1 MRTIAQ
7 PLTLDEQLAA
17 FRRNRFLS
25 MPITGLI
32 VWSGIGIAG
41 AILPEV
47 QAALATYLGTGAIF
61 YLALLVA
68 KLTGEDILGR
78 KRPGNFFDKIYLSTL
93 AMSLLVFAVAIP
105 FQFQNLSS
113 VPLSVGVLTG
123 LMWLPFSVIAGH
135 WVGYFHT
142 LARTALLVAA
152 WFLFPAHRFT
162 VLPVIIVAVY
172 FISILALARRW
183 SVINASTFQS

>member
-1 MRTIAQ
+1 MKSAVP
-7 PLTLDEQLAA
+7 PLTLDQQLAA
-17 FRRNRFLS
+17 FRCNRFLA

-41 AILPEV
+41 AILPEAK
-47 QAALATYLGTGAIF
+47 AALATYLGTGAIF

-68 KLTGEDILGR
+68 KFTGEDILGR
-78 KRPGNFFDKIYLSTL
+78 QRPANFFDKIYLSTL

-105 FQFQNLSS
+105 FQWQNLSS

-142 LARTALLVAA
+142 LVRTALLVVA

-162 VLPVIIVAVY
+162 ILPAIIVAVY
-172 FISILALARRW
+172 FISIIALARRW
-183 SVINASTFQS
+183 SVIKASSS